1 MANRIVGNV
10 YIIDSAQTLTGL
22 PWSNAGYNIQSAVFY
37 GTDTSGEIVLADS
50 ADTRNTMIRI
60 RSNQAT
66 PFSFPIYLGGCRFN
80 QLTPIVVTAGTCFL
94 YLDGR

>member
-10 YIIDSAQTLTGL
+10 YIIDSGQTLTGL

-37 GTDTSGEIVLADS
+37 ATDTTGEIVLAEA
-50 ADTRNTMIRI
+50 ADTTNVLIRI
-60 RSNQAT
+60 RSNQNQ
-66 PFSFPIYLGGCRFN
+66 PFTFPLYLGGCRFER
-80 QLTPIVVTAGTCFL
+80 LTPILVTAGTCFL